1 MVRDM
6 GVMLLGITGKKVS
19 FELSL
24 LGLNMFGYLTSP
36 VFLLTVMFTELAAV
50 QLFRL
55 AVSR

>member
-6 GVMLLGITGKKVS
+6 GMMLLGITGKKVS
-19 FELSL
+19 FALSL